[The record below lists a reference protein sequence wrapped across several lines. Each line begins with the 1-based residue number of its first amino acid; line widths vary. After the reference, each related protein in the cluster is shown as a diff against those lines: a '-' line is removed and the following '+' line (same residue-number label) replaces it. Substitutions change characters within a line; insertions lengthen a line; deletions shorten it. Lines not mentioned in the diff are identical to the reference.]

1 MQNLTNFDSEF
12 KVVIRFDLK
21 RQKILQKFYIFYNF
35 FFIFKNLFFYN
46 RTKIKLKNYLILI
59 ERENKNLYL

>member
-21 RQKILQKFYIFYNF
+21 RQKNLQKFY
-35 FFIFKNLFFYN
+35 K
-46 RTKIKLKNYLILI
+46 
-59 ERENKNLYL
+59 

>member
-21 RQKILQKFYIFYNF
+21 RQKILQKFYNIFTKL
-35 FFIFKNLFFYN
+35 FILA
-46 RTKIKLKNYLILI
+46 L
-59 ERENKNLYL
+59 